1 MLRRCVY
8 VFSLTAI
15 LIGNRHGL
23 AEDAQ
28 PKLKGLIVVGGC
40 CHDYEKQKVILSEGL
55 SQRVSIEWDIFHG
68 PNGRDTK
75 LDVYKGKDWIKKY
88 DIVVHNEC
96 YGALKDN
103 EWVEALAKA
112 HTENGIPAIVIH
124 CSMHSYRAASTDAW
138 RKLLGVTSRRHEKG
152 KRQLDVQNVAQDHPI
167 MQGFPRM
174 WRTPNGELY
183 VVEKAWD
190 TTKPLATSFSPET
203 DVDQMCIWINE
214 HEGAKVFGIT
224 LGHHNETMM
233 APQWLDVTARGLLW
247 CVGELSEDGTPA
259 EGFAGTGVKP
269 FSFQKDIGKEPTPA
283 EKP

>member
-1 MLRRCVY
+1 MPRQFAALVG
-8 VFSLTAI
+8 FSIALCISAAAF
-15 LIGNRHGL
+15 
-23 AEDAQ
+23 AEDAK

-40 CHDYEKQKVILSEGL
+40 CHDYERQKVILSEGL
-55 SQRVSIEWDIFHG
+55 SHRVSIEWDVFHG

-75 LDVYKGKDWIKKY
+75 LDVYKKDDWIKQY

-96 YGALKDN
+96 YGGLKDN
-103 EWVEALAKA
+103 EWVEGIVTA

-138 RKLLGVTSRRHEKG
+138 RKLLGVTSRRHEG

-183 VVEKAWD
+183 VVEKAWEGA
-190 TTKPLATSFSPET
+190 TPLATAFGEDT
-203 DVDQMCIWINE
+203 KQDQMCIWTNE

-233 APQWLDVTARGLLW
+233 SREWLDVTARGLLW
-247 CVGELSEDGTPA
+247 CVGKLNEDGTPA
-259 EGFAGTGVKP
+259 DGFAGTGVKP

-283 EKP
+283 EKN